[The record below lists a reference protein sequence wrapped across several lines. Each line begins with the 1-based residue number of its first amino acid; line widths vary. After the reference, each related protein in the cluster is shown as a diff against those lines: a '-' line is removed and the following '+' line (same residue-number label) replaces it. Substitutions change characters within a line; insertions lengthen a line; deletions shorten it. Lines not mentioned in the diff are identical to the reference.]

1 MSEGVRVSDARYT
14 PASETKA
21 ATGLLG
27 YTSFLIDGR
36 IRVDGV
42 RVRRTR
48 EGRLTLSFPTHE
60 DHNGRKHSI
69 VHPVDDETRVA
80 IERAVFAALGFLGVK
95 P

>member
-1 MSEGVRVSDARYT
+1 MKPDVSDVRYT
-14 PASETKA
+14 AASPAKVEQ
-21 ATGLLG
+21 GLLG
-27 YTSFLIDGR
+27 YTSFLIDGS

-80 IERAVFAALGFLGVK
+80 IEHAVFEALGLRQEVAR
-95 P
+95 